1 LSLLNLDDF
10 IFNDSISSKD
20 HIIATYYVE
29 SPKFLAAAK
38 AIATGQSIGNP
49 EVRNSKESSAMLQN
63 HLGKI
68 LDSKANLP
76 TGKHG
81 GIVQIGY
88 PLANYDPEH
97 DGLGHMMCTLM
108 GGQMDIDIVEKCHL
122 LDVEFPEDYLKHFK
136 GPKFGMDYIKKMA
149 LAENRPLLGGIIKPK
164 TGMTA
169 KQVADSCYEM
179 MLGGVDFIKEDEI
192 LGNPRFCDFEDRI
205 RLTAEKVDQYKQET
219 GKQVFFIT
227 NVNAKYSQVLD
238 RVRKAHE
245 LGAQGVH
252 INVWNGWPEVYDAIR
267 QLDLPIALHFQK
279 SGDRVFT
286 NDAHNYHISWP
297 VVCKLAR
304 MSGADFIHAGMWG
317 GYLSDSKERLNA
329 VFDALTGD
337 GVNYKKTTPSLSCGS
352 HPGIVETTVKNFGK
366 DVMMSLGGAM
376 HGHPMGTIAG
386 AMAMRQAFDHLDS
399 GVDIVEYMK
408 DKPELKAAIEKWG
421 YVKP

>member
-1 LSLLNLDDF
+1 MALLNLDDY
-10 IFNDSISSKD
+10 IFNKDVTTED
-20 HIIATYYVE
+20 HIVATYHLK

-38 AIATGQSIGNP
+38 AVATGQSIGNP
-49 EVRNSKESSAMLQN
+49 EVRNDRESSAMLTT

-68 LDSKANLP
+68 LDVKENLQL
-76 TGKHG
+76 GEHE
-81 GIVQIGY
+81 GIVKIGY
-88 PLANYDPEH
+88 PLANYDPEY
-97 DGLGHMMCTLM
+97 DGLGHIMCTLM
-108 GGQMDIDIVEKCHL
+108 GGQMDIDIIQKCQL
-122 LDVEFPEDYLKHFK
+122 LDVDFPKEYLKYFK
-136 GPKFGMDYIKKMA
+136 GPKFGMDHIKKEA

-164 TGMTA
+164 TGMNA

-192 LGNPRFCDFEDRI
+192 LGNPRFCDFDERI
-205 RLTAEKVDQYKQET
+205 KLTAEKVKQYKEET

-238 RVRKAHE
+238 RVQKAYE

-286 NDAHNYHISWP
+286 NDRHDYHISWP

-317 GYLSDSKERLNA
+317 GYLSDSKEKLNA

-337 GVNYKKTTPSLSCGS
+337 KVDYKKTIPSLSCGS
-352 HPGIVETTVKNFGK
+352 HPGIVYTTTENFGK
-366 DVMMSLGGAM
+366 GVMMSLGGAM

-386 AMAMRQAFDHLDS
+386 AKAMRQAFDHIDS
-399 GVDIVEYMK
+399 NIEMNQYMQ
-408 DKPELKAAIEKWG
+408 DKPELKIAIEKWG
-421 YVKP
+421 YIKP